1 MPRLRHYARAPFLSR
16 FRLIALLT
24 CQQGRGTLCHVAQRR
39 PVPLLQTGPLENF
52 FSISSPFVSNGRNR
66 ADVPLISSRSLLFRL
81 RPQNLRFASK
91 HFLHGAY
98 EFFASPREQE
108 LVQLFE
114 LYRLESDKQRW
125 IEPRCS
131 DRSHARLI
139 ARMDDVSSGQRT
151 TRDWS
156 IHDPRAIHDDTS
168 RPLAIKRDAPSK
180 RRRIA
185 RYANVPR
192 VCNYDGSN
200 RDGSGLPGVTGC
212 SLKSITP
219 RCFNIVR
226 CRRVLRVC

>member
-125 IEPRCS
+125 RTAS
-131 DRSHARLI
+131 QRSI
-139 ARMDDVSSGQRT
+139 ARTIDRT
-151 TRDWS
+151 NGRRVIGSKDNERLV
-156 IHDPRAIHDDTS
+156 DPRSTS
-168 RPLAIKRDAPSK
+168 DPRRHKPSFGNK
-180 RRRIA
+180 
-185 RYANVPR
+185 
-192 VCNYDGSN
+192 
-200 RDGSGLPGVTGC
+200 T
-212 SLKSITP
+212 
-219 RCFNIVR
+219 
-226 CRRVLRVC
+226 

>member
-24 CQQGRGTLCHVAQRR
+24 CQEGRGTLCHVAQRR

-139 ARMDDVSSGQRT
+139 ARMDDARRVIGSKDNERLV
-151 TRDWS
+151 
-156 IHDPRAIHDDTS
+156 DPRSTS
-168 RPLAIKRDAPSK
+168 DPRRHKPSFGNK
-180 RRRIA
+180 
-185 RYANVPR
+185 
-192 VCNYDGSN
+192 
-200 RDGSGLPGVTGC
+200 T
-212 SLKSITP
+212 
-219 RCFNIVR
+219 
-226 CRRVLRVC
+226 